1 MITRAQLNDEKTV
14 DTPLEL
20 NVKLRPTDGSPLSDP
35 TQYRQLVGSLVYL
48 TISRPD
54 IALAVPKKVSLS
66 WLPPGQFTLQ
76 QFIGFL
82 DIFEVPFFE
91 PSFFPSSSSLELRAT
106 TDADW
111 AGDPSDRCST
121 TGFCLF
127 WGDSQL
133 SWKSKKQETVFQC
146 RSGVPCHGIHYW
158 RDCMAPLVTF

>member
-1 MITRAQLNDEKTV
+1 M
-14 DTPLEL
+14 
-20 NVKLRPTDGSPLSDP
+20 
-35 TQYRQLVGSLVYL
+35 VYL

-111 AGDPSDRCST
+111 AYDPSDRCST

-127 WGDSQL
+127 WGGRA
-133 SWKSKKQETVFQC
+133 KSKRLFSSAEAEY
-146 RSGVPCHGIHYW
+146 RA
-158 RDCMAPLVTF
+158 MAYTTGEIVWLRW